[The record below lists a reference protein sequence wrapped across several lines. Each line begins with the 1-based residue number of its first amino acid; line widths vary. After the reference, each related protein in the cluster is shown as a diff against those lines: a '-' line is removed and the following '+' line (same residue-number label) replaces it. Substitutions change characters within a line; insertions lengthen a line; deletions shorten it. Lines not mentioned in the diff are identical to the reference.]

1 MSEIKRDEVLNYR
14 PGPDSELPLDEGE
27 KVTAIFLADNR
38 RYWVDH
44 VLLGVIGIVLVSAI
58 LLYMGKAD
66 QIAIAA
72 VAIAVGMAARAAWFR
87 SEAFARRWQ
96 LTDRRLIGPQGRQV
110 MLLEIKTAR
119 RLMGDVQIVTN
130 SGAKH
135 LIRHLADSEPV
146 LAAIEAARIKRAK
159 KVR

>member
-1 MSEIKRDEVLNYR
+1 MPEIKRDEVLNYR

-27 KVTAIFLADNR
+27 KITAIFLADNR

-44 VLLGVIGIVLVSAI
+44 ILLGIFGIVLVSAI
-58 LLYMGKAD
+58 LLYMGKTD

-72 VAIAVGMAARAAWFR
+72 AAIAVGMAARAAWFR

-110 MLLEIKTAR
+110 MLLEIQTVR

-146 LAAIEAARIKRAK
+146 LEAIETARAKRAK

>member
-1 MSEIKRDEVLNYR
+1 
-14 PGPDSELPLDEGE
+14 
-27 KVTAIFLADNR
+27 
-38 RYWVDH
+38 
-44 VLLGVIGIVLVSAI
+44 
-58 LLYMGKAD
+58 
-66 QIAIAA
+66 
-72 VAIAVGMAARAAWFR
+72 MAARAAWFR

-110 MLLEIKTAR
+110 MLLEIKTVR
-119 RLMGDVQIVTN
+119 RLMGDVQMVTN

-146 LAAIEAARIKRAK
+146 LAAIDAARAKRAK

>member
-14 PGPDSELPLDEGE
+14 PGPESELPLDAGE

-72 VAIAVGMAARAAWFR
+72 VAIVIGMAARAAWFR

-110 MLLEIKTAR
+110 MLLEIKTVR
-119 RLMGDVQIVTN
+119 RLMGDVQMVTN

-146 LAAIEAARIKRAK
+146 LAAIDAARAKRAK